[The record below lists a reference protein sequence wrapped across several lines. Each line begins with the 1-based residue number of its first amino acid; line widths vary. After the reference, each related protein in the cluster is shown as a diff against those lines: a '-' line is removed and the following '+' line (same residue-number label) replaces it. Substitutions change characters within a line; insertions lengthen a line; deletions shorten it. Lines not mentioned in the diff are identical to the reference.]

1 MATPY
6 DPSTN
11 PYIINPKEL
20 PANQAAAAQVPAKN
34 VGTVNQWCQSPYY
47 LPNWADS
54 TGTPGTVAT
63 QAVSPVA
70 TASVTWPDALVNDRD
85 INANNALAAEKT
97 RLTNANTSNTSA
109 INAINGIT
117 GGAPGVASVSP
128 NTAVHAV
135 ATAVTIQGSGFTG
148 ATAVTIGVACTAV
161 TVVNDGEITCTTAA
175 TTVAGTFDVVVTTPA
190 GTGTLTGG
198 FIYT

>member
-1 MATPY
+1 MPY
-6 DPSTN
+6 NPALN

-20 PANQAAAAQVPAKN
+20 PANQAAAGAVPAWN
-34 VGTVNQWCQSPYY
+34 VGTANQWCQSPFY

-70 TASVTWPDALVNDRD
+70 TASVGWPDALVNDRD
-85 INANNALAAEKT
+85 VAANQALNAEKARQT
-97 RLTNANTSNTSA
+97 STQSGATNAITA
-109 INAINGIT
+109 INNLT
-117 GGAPGVASVSP
+117 GGAPGVFSVNP

-148 ATAVTIGVACTAV
+148 ATAVTIGGVACTGV
-161 TVVNDGEITCTTAA
+161 TVVNDGEITCTTGTTTTAGAA
-175 TTVAGTFDVVVTTPA
+175 NVVVTTPA

-198 FIYT
+198 MTFT

>member
-1 MATPY
+1 MPVTPY

-11 PYIINPKEL
+11 PYTINPKEL

-85 INANNALAAEKT
+85 INAN
-97 RLTNANTSNTSA
+97 TSNTNA
-109 INAINGIT
+109 INSINGIT
-117 GGAPGVASVSP
+117 GGVPGIFSVTP
-128 NTAVHAV
+128 NTAAHTA
-135 ATAVTIQGSGFTG
+135 ATPITIQGSNFTG
-148 ATAVTIGVACTAV
+148 ATAVTVGGVACTAV
-161 TVVNDGEITCTTAA
+161 VVVNDGEITCTTGTTMAQGAA
-175 TTVAGTFDVVVTTPA
+175 AVAVTTPA
-190 GTGTLTGG
+190 GTGNLPGGMNLT
-198 FIYT
+198 